1 MSSQH
6 RSPLRFDKEVEPPT
20 RRRAVAVRPPI
31 IGKLT
36 QAARP
41 IDRVRG
47 RSVAID
53 NAGCVFWIMES
64 AMNIQDYWW
73 VAGGVAA
80 TGFIA
85 TCWSYIRGAYQQLA
99 GRLIV
104 TVKAS
109 GFQSD
114 ALQLILRDEFK
125 PSKYGPRSY
134 TGWLLHVRPRRRTQL
149 VGMEIIGGEGRLFW
163 KGFRPMWVTRAQNN
177 DNVEMDEH
185 TSRDYNANTLTLTFI
200 RGTFDADTLI
210 MEASEHFNR
219 RMVSFEETEAA
230 GRRRHYV
237 KHVYGTAGKPMG
249 RFQSSGRRESP
260 GTSGD
265 TRACMHHRPIGW
277 EMKELGAETGEVGSA
292 VEHLALGGDALE
304 LVDEAKFWREN
315 EDWYRERG
323 IPWRRGWLLHGKPG
337 TGKTALIRAI
347 AEDLDLPVF
356 VYDLAS
362 LYNEEM
368 QQAWSNMLSEVPCMA
383 VIEDIDAVFD
393 KRRNV
398 VGRDQHLTFDCLL
411 NCLDGIE
418 RSDGLFSVI
427 TTNRLERIDPALGLP
442 DEQGESSRPGRI
454 DRTLEVGNL
463 DEKARTKLA
472 ARILADWP
480 KLQAPTVAAGDGDT
494 AAQFQE
500 RCSRLA
506 LKQHWAGHFG
516 KTAAQETSSIGGGE
530 TAAARSTGMASS
542 PLE

>member
-1 MSSQH
+1 MDLQNS
-6 RSPLRFDKEVEPPT
+6 
-20 RRRAVAVRPPI
+20 
-31 IGKLT
+31 
-36 QAARP
+36 
-41 IDRVRG
+41 
-47 RSVAID
+47 
-53 NAGCVFWIMES
+53 
-64 AMNIQDYWW
+64 WW
-73 VAGGVAA
+73 LVGGVAA

-85 TCWSYIRGAYQQLA
+85 TCWSYVRAAYQQMA

-104 TVKAS
+104 TVRAS

-114 ALQLILRDEFK
+114 AIQLMLRDEYS

-163 KGFRPMWVTRAQNN
+163 RGFRPMWETRQQNN
-177 DNVEMDEH
+177 NNVEMDEN

-210 MEASEHFNR
+210 QQASEHFNQ
-219 RMVSFEETEAA
+219 RMVSFEQDEASD
-230 GRRRHYV
+230 RRRHYV
-237 KHVYGTAGKPMG
+237 KHVYGTAGKPLG
-249 RFQSSGRRESP
+249 KFQSSGRRESP

-277 EMKELGAETGEVGSA
+277 DMRELGAETPERGSA
-292 VEHLALGGDALE
+292 VEQLALSQSALE
-304 LVDEAKFWREN
+304 LVEEAKFWREH
-315 EDWYRERG
+315 EDWYRDRG
-323 IPWRRGWLLHGKPG
+323 IPWRRGWLLHGVPG

-418 RSDGLFSVI
+418 RSDGLFTVI

-442 DEQGESSRPGRI
+442 DENGESSRPGRI
-454 DRTLEVGNL
+454 DRTLEVGPL
-463 DEKARTKLA
+463 DEQARWKLVQ
-472 ARILADWP
+472 RILSDCPDLHAG
-480 KLQAPTVAAGDGDT
+480 AVATGDGDT

-506 LKQHWAGHFG
+506 LDRHWSKHSQVVRD
-516 KTAAQETSSIGGGE
+516 TIGGGSTE
-530 TAAARSTGMASS
+530 YPVRGTGMVSKKA
-542 PLE
+542 E

>member
-1 MSSQH
+1 MPERGPRFLDQKSQ
-6 RSPLRFDKEVEPPT
+6 
-20 RRRAVAVRPPI
+20 
-31 IGKLT
+31 
-36 QAARP
+36 
-41 IDRVRG
+41 
-47 RSVAID
+47 
-53 NAGCVFWIMES
+53 
-64 AMNIQDYWW
+64 MNFHDYWW
-73 VAGGVAA
+73 VAGAVAA
-80 TGFIA
+80 AGFVT
-85 TCWSYIRGAYQQLA
+85 TCWSYVRGAYQQLA

-114 ALQLILRDEFK
+114 ALQLLLRTQFT
-125 PSKYGPRSY
+125 PSKYGPRNY
-134 TGWLLHVRPRRRTQL
+134 TGWLLHVKPRRRTQL

-163 KGFRPMWVTRAQNN
+163 KGFKPMWVTRAQYN
-177 DNVEMDEH
+177 DNIEMDEN

-200 RGTFDADTLI
+200 RGTFAADELI
-210 MEASEHFNR
+210 IEASENFNR
-219 RMVSFEETEAA
+219 RIVSFEETEEA

-249 RFQSSGRRESP
+249 KFQSSGRRESP

-277 EMKELGAETGEVGSA
+277 EMTDLGAETNERGSA
-292 VEHLALGGDALE
+292 VDQLALSSNTLG
-304 LVDEAKFWREN
+304 LVDEATFWRQN
-315 EDWYRERG
+315 EDWYRDRG

-337 TGKTALIRAI
+337 TGKTAIIRAI

-362 LYNEEM
+362 LFNEEM

-418 RSDGLFSVI
+418 RSDGLFTVI
-427 TTNRLERIDPALGLP
+427 TTNRLERIDSALGLP
-442 DEQGESSRPGRI
+442 DERGESSRPGRI

-463 DEKARTKLA
+463 DETARVKLA
-472 ARILADWP
+472 SRILAGWP
-480 KLQAPTVAAGDGDT
+480 DLQATSVADGDGDT

-500 RCSRLA
+500 RCSRIA
-506 LKQHWAGHFG
+506 LKQHWTGHFDRG
-516 KTAAQETSSIGGGE
+516 PQSDPVRLQTRTPN
-530 TAAARSTGMASS
+530 RSLEASQTVS
-542 PLE
+542 GQHA